1 MKHEPVDFFTRYFVV
16 LFRDKVQSRLDSS
29 DPVRKFIYLVLGLI
43 FLNGFLFVFSIKDIW
58 QVPKADRYEK
68 PSLLFGINSEGK
80 YEPIAEFYRFSR
92 VVITDEDLPGGWD
105 DNKVIRCF
113 VSTEDNNFRSH
124 KGLDLRGIFRA
135 TMVNLL
141 AGRVK
146 EGAST
151 ITQQV
156 ARLKFLNTERSFL
169 RKAREAWLALLLEL
183 VFDKKTLIGIY
194 LNEIPLGHGTIGVG
208 AAAKFYFRK
217 DIKDLSWGEAALLAS
232 LTTRPKEFSPL
243 VNPNTSASKVRVV
256 FKKLV
261 ENGILDV
268 ETAEREYE
276 AFSEYYITL
285 NRSPNDS
292 AFSDRLNK
300 FPYFTEYVRKNL
312 ARYIPSQQ
320 IYEGGLKIYTTLN
333 IQHQSQ
339 AEKALAAGLKQQTQ
353 LSNQRAFTKIDSFE
367 DTYGSTYKLLAELH
381 DLPEFKFKISRSYRT
396 FNRAWQEEFRDDL
409 AVMNLISGTEGLG
422 EAIDWNYRTQATED
436 HLLPVEGALIS
447 IRPDTGYITA
457 MVGGSGFRS
466 DNQQIRAF
474 QAYRQPGSAFKP
486 LVYASAMEYYH
497 EHPDDKKN
505 VTAASL
511 FDDSPLQYVL
521 EDGDEWNPSNYSGEY
536 SGFIRLREALELS
549 RNSVAVRLLE
559 HTGLN
564 NLLPRLE
571 KLLQVE
577 NRNLPRDFSIAL
589 GSFEVSP
596 YELARSYAVFASG
609 GKQVFPLSVL
619 YVEDEQGNLIK
630 DFRKEFESKE
640 RKRLLSPETS
650 YVITSMMEDVIKKGT
665 GTGARSYGLTRPA
678 AGKTGTTNNF
688 RDAWFAGYTPEL
700 VAVVWVGYDTG
711 TLSLGR
717 GMSGAVVAAPIWG
730 RFMANAL
737 SHEKSKSFDFGDAKI
752 VRRTICSISGKLPGS
767 HCYQTEEEVF
777 DKDTVPKE
785 VCEDHRGMSEPDPT
799 PTHTT
804 DPGTTKKKKPNLFE
818 GDEDVIR

>member
-1 MKHEPVDFFTRYFVV
+1 MKKEPVDFLSRYFVTI
-16 LFRDKVQSRLDSS
+16 FRERIRTVLDS
-29 DPVRKFIYLVLGLI
+29 DRPVRKLTYLCLGLL
-43 FLNGFLFVFSIKDIW
+43 FLNGFLFVFSVKDIW
-58 QVPKADRYEK
+58 RVPTADRYEK
-68 PSLLFGINSEGK
+68 PSLLYGVDSDGN

-92 VVITDEDLPGGWD
+92 IVLTDADLPGGW

-113 VSTEDNNFRSH
+113 ESTEDNNFRSH
-124 KGLDLRGIFRA
+124 RGLDVRGILRA
-135 TMVNLL
+135 TMVNLI

-169 RKAREAWLALLLEL
+169 RKAREAWLAMLLEAT
-183 VFDKKTLIGIY
+183 FDKKTLMQIY
-194 LNEIPLGHGTIGVG
+194 LNEIPLGHGTIGAG
-208 AAAKFYFRK
+208 AAARFYFRK

-243 VNPNTSASKVRVV
+243 ANPITSEGKVRVV

-268 ETAEREYE
+268 KTAEKEFD

-292 AFSDRLNK
+292 AFSDRLNR

-312 ARYIPSQQ
+312 SRIIPKTQL
-320 IYEGGLKIYTTLN
+320 YEGGLKIYTTLN
-333 IQHQSQ
+333 IQHQTQ
-339 AEKALAAGLKQQTQ
+339 AEKALAAGLKQQTL
-353 LSNQRAFTKIDSFE
+353 LSNQRAFTKIDAFE
-367 DTYGSTYKLLAELH
+367 DAYGDIYEMLAGLH
-381 DLPEFKFKISRSYRT
+381 DIPEFKFKISRSFRT
-396 FNRAWQEEFRDDL
+396 FNRAWQEDLRDEL
-409 AVMNLISGTEGLG
+409 SVLNLISGTEGLG
-422 EAIDWNYRTQATED
+422 EVVDWSYKTQATED

-447 IRPDTGYITA
+447 LRPETGYITS

-497 EHPDDKKN
+497 ENPDPKKN

-521 EDGDEWNPSNYSGEY
+521 EDGDEWNPTNYSGEY
-536 SGFIRLREALELS
+536 SGFIRLRQALELS

-564 NLLPRLE
+564 NLLPNLE
-571 KLLQVE
+571 RLLQVE

-596 YELARSYAVFASG
+596 YELARAYAVFASG
-609 GKQVFPLSVL
+609 GRRVLPLSVL
-619 YVEDEQGNLIK
+619 YVEDDKGNLLK
-630 DFRKEFESKE
+630 DFRKENEKKE
-640 RKRLLSPETS
+640 RKQLVSPEVS

-700 VAVVWVGYDTG
+700 VGVVWVGYDIG
-711 TLSLGR
+711 TLSLGK

-737 SHEKSKSFDFGDAKI
+737 SKEKSKPFDFGDPKI

-767 HCYQTEEEVF
+767 HCHQTEEEVF
-777 DKDTVPKE
+777 DKETVPTE
-785 VCEDHRGMSEPDPT
+785 VCDDHRGLTEPAPLPQPKPT
-799 PTHTT
+799 SS
-804 DPGTTKKKKPNLFE
+804 KKKKPNLFE

>member
-16 LFRDKVQSRLDSS
+16 LFRERIQSRLHSS
-29 DPVRKFIYLVLGLI
+29 DPIRNVFYLVLILL

-58 QVPKADRYEK
+58 NVPKADQYEK
-68 PSLLFGINSEGK
+68 PSLLFGINSEGN

-92 VVITDEDLPGGWD
+92 IVLTDEDLPGGWD
-105 DNKVIRCF
+105 NKVIRCF
-113 VSTEDNNFRSH
+113 ESTEDNNFRSH

-135 TMVNLL
+135 AMVNLL

-156 ARLKFLNTERSFL
+156 ARLKFLNTERSFG
-169 RKAREAWLALLLEL
+169 RKIREAWLALLLEA
-183 VFDKKTLIGIY
+183 VFDKKTLMHIY
-194 LNEIPLGHGTIGVG
+194 LNEIPLGHGTIGAG
-208 AAAKFYFRK
+208 AAARFYFRK
-217 DIKDLSWGEAALLAS
+217 DLKDLSWGEAALLAS

-268 ETAEREYE
+268 DTAEKEFS

-292 AFSDRLNK
+292 AFSDRLNR

-312 ARYIPSQQ
+312 SRYIPQTQ
-320 IYEGGLKIYTTLN
+320 LYEGGLKIYSTLN
-333 IQHQSQ
+333 IQHQTQ
-339 AEKALAAGLKQQTQ
+339 AEKALISGLKQQTQ
-353 LSNQRAFTKIDSFE
+353 LSNQRAFTKIDAFE
-367 DTYGSTYKLLAELH
+367 DSYGPIFQLLS
-381 DLPEFKFKISRSYRT
+381 DLNDVPEFKFKISRSYRT
-396 FNRAWQEEFRDDL
+396 FNRAWQEDLRDEL
-409 AVMNLISGTEGLG
+409 SVLNLISGTEGLG
-422 EAIDWNYRTQATED
+422 ESIDLNYKTQATQD

-447 IRPDTGYITA
+447 IRPDTGYITSV
-457 MVGGSGFRS
+457 VGGSGFRS

-486 LVYASAMEYYH
+486 LVYASSMEYYH
-497 EHPDDKKN
+497 QHPDDKKN

-536 SGFIRLREALELS
+536 SGFIRLRQALELS

-564 NLLPRLE
+564 NLLPNLE
-571 KLLQVE
+571 RILQVE

-596 YELARSYAVFASG
+596 YELARAYSVFASG

-619 YVEDEQGNLIK
+619 YVEDENGNMIK
-630 DFRKEFESKE
+630 DFRTEFETKE
-640 RKRLLSPETS
+640 RKRLVSSEVS

-737 SHEKSKSFDFGDAKI
+737 SKERSKPFDFGDAKI
-752 VRRTICSISGKLPGS
+752 VRKTICSISGKLPGS

-777 DKDTVPKE
+777 DSKTVPKE
-785 VCEDHRGMSEPDPT
+785 VCEDHKGMTGPEPSHEPS
-799 PTHTT
+799 PQ
-804 DPGTTKKKKPNLFE
+804 TTKKKKPNLFE

>member
-1 MKHEPVDFFTRYFVV
+1 MKYEPADFLSRYFIV
-16 LFRDKVQSRLDSS
+16 LFRARIQKYLDSS
-29 DPVRKFIYLVLGLI
+29 DPIRKLAYLCLGLL
-43 FLNGFLFVFSIKDIW
+43 FLNGFLFVFSIKDLWRI
-58 QVPKADRYEK
+58 PKANLYEK
-68 PSLLFGINSEGK
+68 PSILYGTNSSGN

-92 VVITDEDLPGGWD
+92 NVLTENDLPGGWE
-105 DNKVIRCF
+105 NKVIRCF
-113 VSTEDNNFRSH
+113 ESTEDNNFRSH
-124 KGLDLRGIFRA
+124 KGLDIRGILRA
-135 TMVNLL
+135 AMVNLI

-169 RKAREAWLALLLEL
+169 RKAREAWLALLLEV
-183 VFDKKTLIGIY
+183 VFDKKTLMEIY

-208 AAAKFYFRK
+208 AASKFYFRK
-217 DIKDLSWGEAALLAS
+217 DVKDLGWGEAALLAS

-243 VNPNTSASKVRVV
+243 VNPNTSANKVRVV

-268 ETAEREYE
+268 QTAEREYD
-276 AFSEYYITL
+276 AFAEYYITL

-292 AFSDRLNK
+292 AFGDRLNR

-312 ARYIPSQQ
+312 SRYIPQEQ
-320 IYEGGLKIYTTLN
+320 LYEGGLKIYTTLN
-333 IQHQSQ
+333 IQHQTQ
-339 AEKALAAGLKQQTQ
+339 AEKALYAGLKQQTQ
-353 LSNQRAFTKIDSFE
+353 ISNQRAFTKIDAFE
-367 DTYGSTYKLLAELH
+367 DSYGDIYELLAELH
-381 DLPEFKFKISRSYRT
+381 DIPEFKFKISRSYRT
-396 FNRAWQEEFRDDL
+396 FNRAWQEDLRDEL
-409 AVMNLISGTEGLG
+409 SILSLMSGADGTG
-422 EAIDWNYRTQATED
+422 EAIEGNYRSQQTED
-436 HLLPVEGALIS
+436 HLLPVEGAIIS
-447 IRPDTGYITA
+447 IRPNTGFITA

-486 LVYASAMEYYH
+486 LIYASAMEYFH
-497 EHPDDKKN
+497 EHPDPKKN
-505 VTAASL
+505 VTASSL
-511 FDDSPLQYVL
+511 FDDSPLHYVL
-521 EDGDEWNPSNYSGEY
+521 EDGDEWNPTNYTGEY
-536 SGFIRLREALELS
+536 SGFIRLRQALELS

-564 NLLPRLE
+564 NLLPPLE
-571 KLLQVE
+571 KLLQIE
-577 NRNLPRDFSIAL
+577 NRNLPRDFSLSL

-596 YELARSYAVFASG
+596 FELARAYAVFASG
-609 GKQVFPLSVL
+609 GKQVFPISVL
-619 YVEDEQGNLIK
+619 YVEDDKGNLIK
-630 DFRKEFESKE
+630 DFRKEMESKE
-640 RKRLLSPETS
+640 RKRLVSPEVS
-650 YVITSMMEDVIKKGT
+650 YIITSMMQDVISKGT
-665 GTGARSYGLTRPA
+665 GTGARAYGLTRPA

-700 VAVVWVGYDTG
+700 VGVVWVGYDIG

-717 GMSGAVVAAPIWG
+717 GMSGAIVAAPIWG

-737 SHEKSKSFDFGDAKI
+737 SGEKSKPFDFGDAKI

-777 DKDTVPKE
+777 DKATVPTEICDDHKGVGAPE
-785 VCEDHRGMSEPDPT
+785 VVPETNT
-799 PTHTT
+799 P
-804 DPGTTKKKKPNLFE
+804 PSSKKKPNLFE

>member
-1 MKHEPVDFFTRYFVV
+1 MKHEPVDFLTRYFVV
-16 LFRDKVQSRLDSS
+16 LFRERIQKRMDSP
-29 DPVRKFIYLVLGLI
+29 DPIRKLSYLVLILL
-43 FLNGFLFVFSIKDIW
+43 FLNGFLFVFSVKDLW
-58 QVPKADRYEK
+58 HVPQADKYEK
-68 PSLLFGINSEGK
+68 PSLLYGIDSDGN

-92 VVITDEDLPGGWD
+92 IVLTEEDLPGGWD
-105 DNKVIRCF
+105 NKVIRCF
-113 VSTEDNNFRSH
+113 ESTEDNNFRSH

-135 TMVNLL
+135 AMVNLL

-169 RKAREAWLALLLEL
+169 RKAREAWLALLLEAT
-183 VFDKKTLIGIY
+183 FDKKTLMQIY
-194 LNEIPLGHGTIGVG
+194 LNEIPLGHGTIGAG
-208 AAAKFYFRK
+208 AASRFYFRK
-217 DIKDLSWGEAALLAS
+217 DLKDLSWGEAALLAS

-243 VNPNTSASKVRVV
+243 VNPFVSESKVRVV

-261 ENGILDV
+261 ENGILDK
-268 ETAEREYE
+268 ETAEKEFS

-292 AFSDRLNK
+292 AFSDRLNR

-312 ARYIPSQQ
+312 SRYIPQAQ
-320 IYEGGLKIYTTLN
+320 LYEGGLKIYTTLN
-333 IQHQSQ
+333 IQHQIQ

-353 LSNQRAFTKIDSFE
+353 LSNQRAFTKIDAFE
-367 DTYGSTYKLLAELH
+367 DAYGSTFQLLADLH

-396 FNRAWQEEFRDDL
+396 FNRAWQEDLRDEL
-409 AVMNLISGTEGLG
+409 SVLNLISGTEGLG

-447 IRPDTGYITA
+447 IRPDNGYITA

-497 EHPDDKKN
+497 QHPDDKKN

-536 SGFIRLREALELS
+536 SGFIRLRQALELS

-564 NLLPRLE
+564 NLLPNLE
-571 KLLQVE
+571 RILQVE

-596 YELARSYAVFASG
+596 YELARAYAVFASG

-619 YVEDEQGNLIK
+619 YVEDQSGNLIK
-630 DFRKEFESKE
+630 DFRKEFEAKE
-640 RKRLLSPETS
+640 KKRLVSPEVS
-650 YVITSMMEDVIKKGT
+650 YIITSMMEDVIKKGT

-700 VAVVWVGYDTG
+700 VGVVWVGYDTG

-737 SHEKSKSFDFGDAKI
+737 SKEKSKPFDFGDAKI
-752 VRRTICSISGKLPGS
+752 VKRTICSISGKLPGS

-785 VCEDHRGMSEPDPT
+785 VCDDHKGMTEPDPT
-799 PTHTT
+799 P
-804 DPGTTKKKKPNLFE
+804 DPHPNPTKKKKPNLFE

>member
-1 MKHEPVDFFTRYFVV
+1 MKKEPVDFLARYFVT
-16 LFRDKVQSRLDSS
+16 LFRERIQKYLDSG
-29 DPVRKFIYLVLGLI
+29 DPVRKLIYLCLGLL
-43 FLNGFLFVFSIKDIW
+43 FANGFLFVFSVKDIW
-58 QVPKADRYEK
+58 RVPEANRYEK
-68 PSLLFGINSEGK
+68 PSLLYGVNTDGK

-92 VVITDEDLPGGWD
+92 IVLSEADLPGGW

-113 VSTEDNNFRSH
+113 ESTEDNNFRSH
-124 KGLDLRGIFRA
+124 RGLDIRGILRA
-135 TMVNLL
+135 AMVNLI

-169 RKAREAWLALLLEL
+169 RKAREAWLALLLEAK
-183 VFDKKTLIGIY
+183 FDKKTLMEIY
-194 LNEIPLGHGTIGVG
+194 LNEIPLGHGTIGAG
-208 AAAKFYFRK
+208 AAARFYFRK

-243 VNPNTSASKVRVV
+243 VNPLTSESKVRVV

-261 ENGILDV
+261 ENGILDIQ
-268 ETAEREYE
+268 TAEKEFD

-292 AFSDRLNK
+292 AFSDRLNR

-312 ARYIPSQQ
+312 ARYIPKTQL
-320 IYEGGLKIYTTLN
+320 YEGGLKIYTTLN

-353 LSNQRAFTKIDSFE
+353 LSNQRAFTKIDAFE
-367 DTYGSTYKLLAELH
+367 DAYGDIYEILAGLH
-381 DLPEFKFKISRSYRT
+381 DIPEFKFKISRSFRT
-396 FNRAWQEEFRDDL
+396 FNRAWQEDIRDEL
-409 AVMNLISGTEGLG
+409 SVLNLISGTESLG
-422 EAIDWNYRTQATED
+422 EVVDWSYKTQATED
-436 HLLPVEGALIS
+436 HLLPVEGALIA

-497 EHPDDKKN
+497 QHPDPKKN

-521 EDGDEWNPSNYSGEY
+521 EDGDEWNPTNYSGEY
-536 SGFIRLREALELS
+536 SGFIRLRQALELS

-564 NLLPRLE
+564 NLLPNLE
-571 KLLQVE
+571 RLLQIE

-596 YELARSYAVFASG
+596 FELARAYSVFASG
-609 GKQVFPLSVL
+609 GKQILPLSVL
-619 YVEDEQGNLIK
+619 YVEDDKGNLVK
-630 DFRKEFESKE
+630 DFRKEYENKE
-640 RKRLLSPETS
+640 RKQLISPEVS
-650 YVITSMMEDVIKKGT
+650 YIITSMMEDVIRKGT

-700 VAVVWVGYDTG
+700 VGVVWVGYDTG
-711 TLSLGR
+711 TLSLGK

-737 SHEKSKSFDFGDAKI
+737 SKEKSKPFNFGEVKI

-767 HCYQTEEEVF
+767 HCHQTEEEVF
-777 DKDTVPKE
+777 DKDTVPTE
-785 VCEDHRGMSEPDPT
+785 ICDDHRGLGEPDPPPAQRTT
-799 PTHTT
+799 P
-804 DPGTTKKKKPNLFE
+804 TKKKRPNLFE